1 MRFKFMIA
9 IVMTV
14 VSVVLFES
22 RCQGEKEF
30 VVKYFPVEVGNWW
43 EHEYRFLV
51 VEYDTVTN
59 DTFENLFVE
68 SRHDEITG
76 TNTVAGWSC
85 YRFHETLHHTTQ
97 WFAHPDSALL
107 CIAALT
113 DNIPGFVEGSS
124 RDIIYLLHGAIFRT
138 ASALASYMK
147 NMTSGLSR
155 NLDADTVYLIPPHKY
170 FVYPMSIGTSWVMMT
185 EPWYEE
191 REVVAAESV
200 TVGAGTFYT
209 LKLRVVTDLGSE
221 DERYI
226 WIGEEG
232 MIKDSIYSRGVAT
245 NVVGDTIGYFDVYTM
260 YELLSLNLE

>member
-1 MRFKFMIA
+1 MRFKAVVA
-9 IVMTV
+9 IVIAA
-14 VSVVLFES
+14 VSVILFEV

-30 VVKYFPVEVGNWW
+30 VVEYFPVEVGNWW
-43 EHEYRFLV
+43 EHEYTFLL

-59 DTFENLFVE
+59 DMFENLFID
-68 SRHDEITG
+68 SRRDEIIG
-76 TNTVAGWSC
+76 TNTLAGWSC
-85 YRFHETLHHTTQ
+85 YRFYETLHHTTR

-107 CIAALT
+107 FIAALT
-113 DNIPGFVEGSS
+113 DTIPGFAEGSS
-124 RDIIYLLHGAIFRT
+124 RDIIYLLHGAIFQT
-138 ASALASYMK
+138 ASALACYMK
-147 NMTSGLSR
+147 NMTSGLSG

-170 FVYPMSIGTSWVMMT
+170 YVYPMRIGTSWVMMADS
-185 EPWYEE
+185 WYEE

-221 DERYI
+221 YERYI
-226 WIGEEG
+226 WISEEG
-232 MIKDSIYSRGVAT
+232 MIKDSIYLRGVAT